1 MFLLWCRQPTV
12 QVQRQRSRKSIN
24 AHIESADTAD
34 TGNISLLGGLIQAD
48 NLLSA
53 LSAVYPTEKHTA
65 IYGPMR
71 NLDMNTWNTWVT
83 YIGQYGAYGIEL
95 SQQGKVTSQEEL
107 NKKSEKYIYGCQ
119 VVSGRQAHEQLLISE
134 GGMAG
139 GYVGYMTT
147 GVISDGQSYDMKQI
161 RAMRSTGG
169 YAGKMQ
175 SGGAAE
181 FGNANILGL
190 GLNLSSPVKA
200 VQVFVTT
207 IRSGTVH

>member
-1 MFLLWCRQPTV
+1 MYAKKQMVQYNLFLADGYSVSEYRCSCYGAGNQPY
-12 QVQRQRSRKSIN
+12 RYRGRSRKSIN

-107 NKKSEKYIYGCQ
+107 NEKSEKYIYGCQ
-119 VVSGRQAHEQLLISE
+119 VVADRH
-134 GGMAG
+134 M
-139 GYVGYMTT
+139 
-147 GVISDGQSYDMKQI
+147 
-161 RAMRSTGG
+161 
-169 YAGKMQ
+169 
-175 SGGAAE
+175 
-181 FGNANILGL
+181 NNC
-190 GLNLSSPVKA
+190 
-200 VQVFVTT
+200 
-207 IRSGTVH
+207 